1 MKKLSSLVVSA
12 SLICALHS
20 HAADTHQLA
29 AAQAGHAPAV
39 THGLHWGYTG
49 AGGPETWGDLDK
61 SYAICKTGKSQSP
74 IDITASAQTV
84 VESMTLNYRA
94 TPVKI
99 VNNGHTIQVNTNAES
114 SITVHGKKYK
124 LVQFHFHSP
133 SEHMIRGKPYALEVH
148 LVHKSDEGQLAV
160 VGVLMQ
166 PGTPHPLLKTLVEQF
181 PAEVNQEKVVQ
192 SVRLHPKNLLPR
204 VTQYYHYNGSLT
216 SPPCSEGV
224 AWFVMKTPI
233 EVSAEQVAQ
242 FTAVMHHNARP
253 VQPMHDR
260 VVLEKP

>member
-29 AAQAGHAPAV
+29 AAQAGHTAAV
-39 THGLHWGYTG
+39 AHDTHWGYTG

-61 SYAICKTGKSQSP
+61 SYALCKTGKSQSP

-84 VESMTLNYRA
+84 VESMTLNYRP
-94 TPVKI
+94 TPLKI
-99 VNNGHTIQVNTNAES
+99 VNNGHTIQVNTNAEN
-114 SITVHGKKYK
+114 TVQVHGKEYK
-124 LVQFHFHSP
+124 LLQFHFHSP
-133 SEHMIRGKPYALEVH
+133 SEHTMNGKQYAMEVH
-148 LVHKSDEGQLAV
+148 LVHKNAEGQLAV

-166 PGTPHPLLKTLVEQF
+166 LGKPHPLLQTLVEQF

-224 AWFVMKTPI
+224 AWFVMKIPI

-242 FTAVMHHNARP
+242 FTAVMHQNARP